1 MIKSHLKGI
10 IRKHEKK
17 IIVYILTRD
26 KMRKYYGEIGLI
38 ITAVIWGSG
47 FVATAIS
54 LENYTAYQSMAIRF
68 LVASLFLL
76 AIYHRKLKHINK
88 KILINGIILGT
99 ILYTAF
105 ALQTVG
111 LIYTTPSKNAFLTA
125 VNVVI
130 VPIILFV
137 FYKRQLDRYEI
148 IGAFLA
154 VFGIGLL
161 SLQFSG
167 VINLGDFLSFLCAI
181 GFAFHII
188 YTAKFVRNS
197 DAILLTLIQLI
208 TAAVIGFIILV
219 FKNEMVMTY
228 EPKPFFSVI
237 YLGLFST
244 CLAYV
249 LQTSAQKLLSE
260 TKAAII
266 LSTEALWGMIFS
278 IIILHEIITFR
289 MMAGAVLI
297 FSAILIAEVKQNLFK
312 FRLERR

>member
-1 MIKSHLKGI
+1 
-10 IRKHEKK
+10 
-17 IIVYILTRD
+17 
-26 KMRKYYGEIGLI
+26 MRKYYGEMGLI
-38 ITAVIWGSG
+38 ITAIVWGSG

-68 LVASLFLL
+68 LVGSIFLL
-76 AIYHRKLKHINK
+76 AIYFKKLKNINRDIVIK
-88 KILINGIILGT
+88 GIILGT

-130 VPIILFV
+130 VPIILFI

-154 VFGIGLL
+154 VFGIGLM

-188 YTAKFVRNS
+188 YTAKFVKNN
-197 DAILLTLIQLI
+197 DPILLTLIQLM
-208 TAAVIGFIILV
+208 TAAVIGFMILI
-219 FKNEMVMTY
+219 FKNEIVMTY
-228 EPKPFFSVI
+228 EPKPFYAVI

-244 CLAYV
+244 CVAYV
-249 LQTSAQKLLSE
+249 LQTSAQKILSE

-289 MMAGAVLI
+289 MMVGAALI
-297 FSAILIAEVKQNLFK
+297 FSAIMIAEIKQNLFK
-312 FRLERR
+312 FRIEKR

>member
-1 MIKSHLKGI
+1 
-10 IRKHEKK
+10 
-17 IIVYILTRD
+17 
-26 KMRKYYGEIGLI
+26 MRKYYGEIGLI
-38 ITAVIWGSG
+38 ITAVVWGSG

-68 LVASLFLL
+68 LVASIFLL
-76 AIYHRKLKHINK
+76 VIYYKKLKYINK
-88 KILINGIILGT
+88 KVLFNGIILGT

-130 VPIILFV
+130 VPIILFI

-188 YTAKFVRNS
+188 YTAKFVKNN
-197 DAILLTLIQLI
+197 DAILLTLVQLM

-219 FKNEMVMTY
+219 FKNEVMMTY

-289 MMAGAVLI
+289 MMVGAVLI
-297 FSAILIAEVKQNLFK
+297 FSAILVAEVKQNLFR

>member
-1 MIKSHLKGI
+1 
-10 IRKHEKK
+10 
-17 IIVYILTRD
+17 
-26 KMRKYYGEIGLI
+26 MRKYYGEIGLI
-38 ITAVIWGSG
+38 ITAVVWGSG

-68 LVASLFLL
+68 LVASVFLL
-76 AIYHRKLKHINK
+76 AIYYKKLKHINK
-88 KILINGIILGT
+88 KILLNGIILGA

-161 SLQFSG
+161 SLQFNG
-167 VINLGDFLSFLCAI
+167 AVNLGDFLSFLCAI

-188 YTAKFVRNS
+188 YTAKFVRNN
-197 DAILLTLIQLI
+197 DAILLTLIQLM
-208 TAAVIGFIILV
+208 TAAVIGFIILL
-219 FKNEMVMTY
+219 FKNEFVMTY

-297 FSAILIAEVKQNLFK
+297 FSAILIAEVKQNLFR

>member
-1 MIKSHLKGI
+1 
-10 IRKHEKK
+10 
-17 IIVYILTRD
+17 
-26 KMRKYYGEIGLI
+26 MRKYYGEIGLI
-38 ITAVIWGSG
+38 ITAIVWGSG

-54 LENYTAYQSMAIRF
+54 LENYTAYQSMTIRF
-68 LVASLFLL
+68 LVGSIFLL
-76 AIYHRKLKHINK
+76 AIYFRELKNVNRDIIIK
-88 KILINGIILGT
+88 GMILGT

-130 VPIILFV
+130 VPIILFI

-154 VFGIGLL
+154 ILGIGLM
-161 SLQFSG
+161 SLQFNG
-167 VINLGDFLSFLCAI
+167 AVNLGDFLSFLCAI

-188 YTAKFVRNS
+188 YTAKFVRNN
-197 DAILLTLIQLI
+197 DAILLTLIQLM
-208 TAAVIGFIILV
+208 TAAVIGFIILI
-219 FKNEMVMTY
+219 FKNEFVMTY
-228 EPKPFFSVI
+228 EPKPFISVI

-297 FSAILIAEVKQNLFK
+297 FSAILIAEVKQNLFR

>member
-1 MIKSHLKGI
+1 
-10 IRKHEKK
+10 
-17 IIVYILTRD
+17 
-26 KMRKYYGEIGLI
+26 MRKYYGEIGLI
-38 ITAVIWGSG
+38 ITAVVWGSG

-68 LVASLFLL
+68 LVASIFLL
-76 AIYHRKLKHINK
+76 VIYYKKLKYINK
-88 KILINGIILGT
+88 KVLFNGIILGT

-125 VNVVI
+125 VKVVI
-130 VPIILFV
+130 VQIILFI

-161 SLQFSG
+161 SLQFSS

-181 GFAFHII
+181 DFAFHII
-188 YTAKFVRNS
+188 YTAKFVKNN
-197 DAILLTLIQLI
+197 DAILLTLVQLM

-219 FKNEMVMTY
+219 FKNEVMMTY

-289 MMAGAVLI
+289 MMVGAVFI
-297 FSAILIAEVKQNLFK
+297 FSAILVAEVKQNLFR